1 MLIIWK
7 LFLQCEPVRILW
19 DCVGDNDN
27 VSFKVSA
34 GASKELSSFFLFGK
48 NLRLI
53 GASVKDCVLLYKRT
67 EAEVRMV
74 HIVEDIGFTRRL
86 ADKNGKSPM
95 VPFDTE
101 TSHETL
107 PRVFGMKSKHLPH

>member
-1 MLIIWK
+1 M
-7 LFLQCEPVRILW
+7 
-19 DCVGDNDN
+19 
-27 VSFKVSA
+27 SA

-67 EAEVRMV
+67 EAEVRMM

-86 ADKNGKSPM
+86 ADELMISKIFPTNGEMATWLQQK
-95 VPFDTE
+95 D
-101 TSHETL
+101 
-107 PRVFGMKSKHLPH
+107 

>member
-1 MLIIWK
+1 M
-7 LFLQCEPVRILW
+7 W
-19 DCVGDNDN
+19 DYVGDNDN
-27 VSFKVSA
+27 VSFQVSA

-74 HIVEDIGFTRRL
+74 HIGFTRRL
-86 ADKNGKSPM
+86 ELTILKRFPTNVEVAIWLQQED
-95 VPFDTE
+95 
-101 TSHETL
+101 
-107 PRVFGMKSKHLPH
+107 

>member
-1 MLIIWK
+1 M
-7 LFLQCEPVRILW
+7 
-19 DCVGDNDN
+19 
-27 VSFKVSA
+27 SA

-74 HIVEDIGFTRRL
+74 QIVEDIG
-86 ADKNGKSPM
+86 
-95 VPFDTE
+95 
-101 TSHETL
+101 
-107 PRVFGMKSKHLPH
+107 

>member
-1 MLIIWK
+1 M
-7 LFLQCEPVRILW
+7 W
-19 DCVGDNDN
+19 DYVGDNDN
-27 VSFKVSA
+27 VSFQVSA

-74 HIVEDIGFTRRL
+74 QIVEDIGFTRRL
-86 ADKNGKSPM
+86 ADELMISKIFPTNGEMATWLQQK
-95 VPFDTE
+95 D
-101 TSHETL
+101 
-107 PRVFGMKSKHLPH
+107 

>member
-1 MLIIWK
+1 M
-7 LFLQCEPVRILW
+7 W
-19 DCVGDNDN
+19 DYVGDIDN
-27 VSFKVSA
+27 VSFQVSA

-74 HIVEDIGFTRRL
+74 QIVEDIGFTRRL
-86 ADKNGKSPM
+86 ELMILKRFPTNGEM
-95 VPFDTE
+95 VIWLQQED
-101 TSHETL
+101 
-107 PRVFGMKSKHLPH
+107 

>member
-1 MLIIWK
+1 M
-7 LFLQCEPVRILW
+7 
-19 DCVGDNDN
+19 
-27 VSFKVSA
+27 SA

-86 ADKNGKSPM
+86 ADELMISKIFPTNGEMATWLQQK
-95 VPFDTE
+95 D
-101 TSHETL
+101 
-107 PRVFGMKSKHLPH
+107 

>member
-1 MLIIWK
+1 M
-7 LFLQCEPVRILW
+7 W
-19 DCVGDNDN
+19 DYVGDIDN

-86 ADKNGKSPM
+86 TDELMIFKRLPTNGEM
-95 VPFDTE
+95 AIWLQQED
-101 TSHETL
+101 
-107 PRVFGMKSKHLPH
+107 

>member
-1 MLIIWK
+1 MRDI
-7 LFLQCEPVRILW
+7 
-19 DCVGDNDN
+19 DN
-27 VSFKVSA
+27 VSFQVSA

-86 ADKNGKSPM
+86 ADELMISKIFPTNGEMATWLQQK
-95 VPFDTE
+95 D
-101 TSHETL
+101 
-107 PRVFGMKSKHLPH
+107 

>member
-1 MLIIWK
+1 M
-7 LFLQCEPVRILW
+7 W

-67 EAEVRMV
+67 EAEVRTV
-74 HIVEDIGFTRRL
+74 HIVEDIGFT
-86 ADKNGKSPM
+86 
-95 VPFDTE
+95 
-101 TSHETL
+101 
-107 PRVFGMKSKHLPH
+107 